1 MKKKILDINNLA
13 KKIKIYKKRRK
24 KIVLSHGSFD
34 LIHPGHIDHLRKAKS
49 FGDILIVTITSDKFI
64 NKKIQGSYYNQ
75 NQRAFFLSNLEI
87 VDFVSIINEPS
98 AIQALNIIKPDL
110 YCKGEEYKKSDT
122 VGNLEKEKKILK
134 KNKIKIKLIG
144 KQIFSSSEIISKNF
158 EKIDDEIKIKISKNK
173 IKKSN
178 LTDSLEK
185 IKTKRILVI
194 GEIIFD
200 KYTNVSM
207 MGVSP
212 KASTL
217 SCSIIKSNYM
227 PGGALATYKFLKQF
241 TNRVDIFSIV
251 NSNLR
256 NLNLDLKKTK
266 NLIYSNEYPKL
277 IKERIVEKDKS
288 GNLKKILTLNHFNS
302 SSINKNLEIKLLN
315 IIKKK
320 ISNYDLVILQ
330 DFGHGLVTK
339 KIFEMIKIKS
349 KILSVNVQTNSL
361 NYGFNV
367 IGNKVNKSDYFSL
380 DRKEL
385 ELFSA
390 DQDMDIEASLKKL
403 KTKLNAKVGFL
414 TCGDDFSLG
423 LKKNKIFKIKTL
435 GVSAKDTMG
444 AGDIFHAMSSIMS
457 LVQNNL
463 YLSLLIS
470 QIAGAI
476 AVKIEGNSDF
486 PKKNQIINSF
496 NFFVNSILK
505 K

>member
-1 MKKKILDINNLA
+1 M
-13 KKIKIYKKRRK
+13 
-24 KIVLSHGSFD
+24 
-34 LIHPGHIDHLRKAKS
+34 
-49 FGDILIVTITSDKFI
+49 
-64 NKKIQGSYYNQ
+64 
-75 NQRAFFLSNLEI
+75 
-87 VDFVSIINEPS
+87 
-98 AIQALNIIKPDL
+98 
-110 YCKGEEYKKSDT
+110 
-122 VGNLEKEKKILK
+122 
-134 KNKIKIKLIG
+134 
-144 KQIFSSSEIISKNF
+144 
-158 EKIDDEIKIKISKNK
+158 
-173 IKKSN
+173 
-178 LTDSLEK
+178 
-185 IKTKRILVI
+185 
-194 GEIIFD
+194 
-200 KYTNVSM
+200 
-207 MGVSP
+207 
-212 KASTL
+212 
-217 SCSIIKSNYM
+217 
-227 PGGALATYKFLKQF
+227 
-241 TNRVDIFSIV
+241 
-251 NSNLR
+251 
-256 NLNLDLKKTK
+256 
-266 NLIYSNEYPKL
+266 
-277 IKERIVEKDKS
+277 
-288 GNLKKILTLNHFNS
+288 
-302 SSINKNLEIKLLN
+302 INKNLEKKLLN

-320 ISNYDLVILQ
+320 TSNYDLVILQ
-330 DFGHGLVTK
+330 DFGHSLVTK
-339 KIFEMIKIKS
+339 KIFEMIKVKS

-385 ELFSA
+385 ELFSG